1 MRSVRLER
9 SPTAVLQ
16 APLLID
22 SFKSRPEKALG
33 NAPRGTILR
42 LQGNGLDDLVVF
54 PSSNFYGPFL
64 SSP

>member
-1 MRSVRLER
+1 MRSIRLEW
-9 SPTAVLQ
+9 SPKVVLK

-22 SFKSRPEKALG
+22 SFKSRLEKALG
-33 NAPRGTILR
+33 NAPQGTILR